1 MVGLLTLLLIVAAVP
16 LTLYLGQQQQD
27 VRQHAA
33 EQVCTSDQATDTMMI
48 FDQSGSMTKVTS
60 DTDSTSRMKRAKE
73 ASSAFLDILAKRT
86 QTPLHEVSVT
96 TISSEESVK
105 VVQSLTQNLTNV
117 KTAINNLSALGS
129 TCIECAI
136 RKAEADFA
144 AKERGGVKNVAV
156 MLTDGGAQQYIGGP
170 ASGSTANKTLSDQKA
185 LAAAIDVHNKFGM
198 AFYTIGFGDSINDKL
213 LIDIATKTGGKFY
226 FAPDGATLTA
236 IYKQIAEEIG
246 KGTISGAVYN
256 DDNRNKIQDA
266 SETGL
271 SGWKVTLTNS
281 TTNTVSAT
289 TTTDAQGTYAF
300 TGICDGN
307 YKASVTL
314 QTNWDITTPTNPD
327 YISLAVSKGGTV
339 PNKNFGVT
347 QHPITTSLV
356 CSPTSVTLN
365 STPQALSVTLK
376 DSSGN
381 PLSGK
386 SISWSGNTLS
396 QLSATTSTTNSN
408 GVASVVISVPASS
421 PEDFSDTIRASFAGD
436 IGNSQSSCQISADY
450 TPQNTTLSLNVL
462 LHGLGN
468 AGDNAN
474 LTSSTLSNKSPLH
487 TSHEATISITDTN
500 NTLVKQVDSTITY
513 DPTSG
518 SFKGSFD
525 LGTTFPAGKYSFKV
539 ASEHYLHR
547 LIPGLITVSANKNNV
562 LPTVSLISGDTNS
575 DNKLD
580 ILDYNMIVDCYSDYL
595 APVACDS
602 SKKTAADLTD
612 DGNVNQFDNNL
623 FDRELSVQFGD

>member
-33 EQVCTSDQATDTMMI
+33 EQVCTADQPTDTMMI
-48 FDQSGSMTKVTS
+48 FDQSGSMTKATS

-117 KTAINNLSALGS
+117 KTAINNLTANGS

-136 RKAEADFA
+136 RKAEADFK
-144 AKERGGVKNVAV
+144 AKERGGVKNIAV

-185 LAAAIDVHNKFGM
+185 LAAAVDVHNKYNM

-213 LIDIATKTGGKFY
+213 LIDIATQTGGKFY

-246 KGTISGAVYN
+246 KGTISGTVYN

-271 SGWKVTLTNS
+271 SGWKVTLTNTS
-281 TTNTVSAT
+281 TNAVSAT
-289 TTTDAQGTYAF
+289 TTTNSQGTYTF
-300 TGICDGN
+300 SGICDGN

-327 YISLAVSKGGTV
+327 YQSLTVAQGDTVSDKD
-339 PNKNFGVT
+339 FGVT

-356 CSPTSVTLN
+356 CSPPSVTLTN
-365 STPQALSVTLK
+365 TPQALSVTLK
-376 DSSGN
+376 DSAGN

-386 SISWSGNTLS
+386 SITWSGNTIS
-396 QLSATTSTTNSN
+396 QLSATTSNTNAN
-408 GVASVVISVPASS
+408 GIASVVISVPAAS
-421 PEDFSDTIRASFAGD
+421 PEDFTDTIRASYAGD
-436 IGNSQSSCQISADY
+436 VGNSASNCQISADY

-462 LHGLGN
+462 LHGIGS

-474 LTSSTLSNKSPLH
+474 LTSSTLSNKNPLH
-487 TSHEATISITDTN
+487 TSHDATIFVTDTN
-500 NTLVKQVDSTITY
+500 NTQVKQINSTIVY

-518 SFKGSFD
+518 SYKGSFD
-525 LGTTFPAGKYSFKV
+525 LGTTFPAGKYSLKV
-539 ASEHYLHR
+539 ASSHYLHR
-547 LIPGLITVSANKNNV
+547 LIPGLITISANKNNV

-580 ILDYNMIVDCYSDYL
+580 ILDYNMIIDCYSDYL
-595 APVACDS
+595 APVACDND
-602 SKKTAADLTD
+602 KKTATDLTD
-612 DGNVNQFDNNL
+612 DGDVNQFDNNL